1 MAGTVPQGQ
10 PGGEGLRR
18 RAPGYSSS
26 LSLASNRRKNW
37 DGLSC
42 VPGCET
48 SDSSN
53 KTACFF
59 FAGFMPAGLLAGL
72 AAAAAPALAEVF
84 SATGLAA
91 TAALAEGAGLL
102 AATLGA
108 AAALLA
114 LLVSAGLLTAAG
126 SAALLAAVLLAV
138 AADGLGS
145 GLLVAT
151 ALGLL
156 AVATPTGLAAEV
168 AAGVAGLAVA
178 ATAFD
183 TATGAAAA
191 GVAAG
196 AGAAA
201 LVALAGVAA
210 VVTTGV
216 APVGLLTTGVAP
228 VGLLTTGAGLA
239 AGLVSTLGLAGLIRP
254 AGSTAAALLLPGRR
268 SPAPLAG
275 LAAVAAGLPATEA
288 AAGVTAGAAGS
299 AEMILCCVEGR
310 DSVPPVE
317 TEVTIDEV
325 WGTAGSE
332 MILLSCDGRL
342 SGEATGLSGRA
353 GVSGVTTAARAAA
366 RGESTGSGAGSG
378 AGGTGAVAAVLRPRS
393 LGGLGLAALLGAA
406 GLAPLPPPRTAGAA
420 REVTGSGRSSI
431 GEVSTSNSGRSAA
444 RISAPRERGDGC
456 GSGAGRASMSM
467 IGAARPRPDER
478 APGSSRRGS
487 IARSG
492 KSLVWSSLIELL
504 GGSAERQPDVAGG
517 GAAAVEGAAPLCS
530 AVKIGA
536 RSLSRNCKS
545 PCRSLTNDSASG

>member
-1 MAGTVPQGQ
+1 M
-10 PGGEGLRR
+10 
-18 RAPGYSSS
+18 
-26 LSLASNRRKNW
+26 SLASNRRKNC

-53 KTACFF
+53 RTVCFF
-59 FAGFMPAGLLAGL
+59 FAGFIAAGLLAGL
-72 AAAAAPALAEVF
+72 AAATAPGLAEAF

-91 TAALAEGAGLL
+91 TAALAEGAALL

-114 LLVSAGLLTAAG
+114 LLLSAGLLTTAG

-138 AADGLGS
+138 TTDGLGS
-145 GLLVAT
+145 GLLVAA

-156 AVATPTGLAAEV
+156 AVAAPTGLAAEV
-168 AAGVAGLAVA
+168 AAGVAGLAA
-178 ATAFD
+178 AAAFD
-183 TATGAAAA
+183 TA
-191 GVAAG
+191 
-196 AGAAA
+196 
-201 LVALAGVAA
+201 ALAGALGAAVGATAALGALAGLAGTAA

-228 VGLLTTGAGLA
+228 VGLLTAGAGLA
-239 AGLVSTLGLAGLIRP
+239 AGLVSMLGLAGLALP
-254 AGSTAAALLLPGRR
+254 AGSTGAALLLARG
-268 SPAPLAG
+268 SPAPLSGLAEAGAG
-275 LAAVAAGLPATEA
+275 LLATGAE
-288 AAGVTAGAAGS
+288 AAGS

-310 DSVPPVE
+310 DSAPPVE

-332 MILLSCDGRL
+332 MILLSCEGRL

-353 GVSGVTTAARAAA
+353 GVSGATTAARAAA

-378 AGGTGAVAAVLRPRS
+378 VGDTGAVAAVLRPRS
-393 LGGLGLAALLGAA
+393 LGGLGLGALAGAA
-406 GLAPLPPPRTAGAA
+406 GLPPLPPPRTAGAA

-431 GEVSTSNSGRSAA
+431 GEVSTSNSGKSAA
-444 RISAPRERGDGC
+444 RISAPRWRGDGC
-456 GSGAGRASMSM
+456 GSGAGRASMSI

-492 KSLVWSSLIELL
+492 RSRVWSSLIELL
-504 GGSAERQPDVAGG
+504 GGSAERQLDVAGG
-517 GAAAVEGAAPLCS
+517 GAAAVEDAAPLCS

-536 RSLSRNCKS
+536 RSLSRNCNS